1 MTAPRDLAAS
11 LSARVLDRIEA
22 DRAINSANV
31 AEAIFD
37 GLVLRAAKDEPQR
50 AADYREV
57 LDETAALIRLML
69 NDLSLAAGMNGQVRT
84 QIDKIYRALV
94 ATGWRP

>member
-1 MTAPRDLAAS
+1 MTAHHDLAAS
-11 LSARVLDRIEA
+11 LSARVLERIEA
-22 DRAINSANV
+22 DRCLNSDNV

-37 GLVLRAAKDEPQR
+37 ALVLHAAKDEPQR

-69 NDLSLAAGMNGQVRT
+69 NDLSLAAGMNGQICT